1 MSAMT
6 TRKRRLL
13 IALAIVVVLVGATV
27 AAAAFYV
34 TSVSLPGQIALPES
48 TVMYYSDGT
57 TVMARLGAEHRVVL
71 AHDEILSTASQAAV
85 AAYEPDYWNS
95 KGGPI
100 ARRVVRH
107 SFDIQGAGASTRLRV
122 AVMARKLDDE
132 YAKDRVLG
140 FYLNAMPYGRR
151 AFGVEAAAQA
161 YFGKSVHKD
170 AKNRA
175 STAEA
180 IVLATMIDQTG
191 TEPSPQRWTEVRDTM
206 VDLGYLARADADG
219 LTFPA
224 DSLKPY
230 TPGADDT
237 GLERPTG
244 LVVNHV
250 LAELSAAP
258 PFQGWNWDRI
268 ANGGFKIVTTVDH
281 SAQQLLEQTADAT
294 ASRSVMHNQPKDL
307 QAAAVSVEPGT
318 GRVIAYYGGHN
329 GAGADYAGWYR
340 DEDGVPTGFGA
351 HRPGSSF
358 HVFALAAAIKDG
370 ISLDSRWNGRSGRT
384 FPGRSAPV
392 RNTSTCAEPYG
403 VRNGPCTLLGSSIAG
418 VEVAIYAVTQAIGS
432 ANVLEMAKAAGIAD
446 MWDDERERVSLADS
460 PTMAEL
466 SPSRFATEVGLG
478 QYPVTVLDQANAMA
492 TFAAGV
498 RAQAHFVRSV
508 TKGSETKGWDTLYSE
523 SMPAQNAP
531 RVLTEAQAADLTWAL
546 SHSRPA
552 RLAGVD
558 AAGKSGSWID
568 GSVPTH
574 AWMTGYTTS
583 LATAVWIGS
592 AGRERPL
599 RDSKGQPIYG
609 SGLPATVY
617 RTFMTG
623 AHAALKLK
631 PGRFPPPAHVGDP
644 TRGDATG

>member
-6 TRKRRLL
+6 TRKRRLF
-13 IALAIVVVLVGATV
+13 IALAVVVALVGAAIG
-27 AAAAFYV
+27 AATLYV
-34 TSVSLPGQIALPES
+34 GSVPLPGLIALPES
-48 TVMYYSDGT
+48 TVVYYSDGR
-57 TVMARLGAEHRVVL
+57 TVMARLGAEHRIVL
-71 AHDEILSTASQAAV
+71 AHDEILGAASQAAV

-95 KGGPI
+95 KGGPV

-107 SFDIQGAGASTRLRV
+107 FADIQGAGVSTRLRV

-132 YAKDRVLG
+132 YSKDRVLG

-151 AFGVEAAAQA
+151 AFGIEAAAQA
-161 YFGKSVHKD
+161 YFGKSVHKN
-170 AKNRA
+170 AQNRV

-191 TEPSPQRWTEVRDTM
+191 TEPSPQRWTEVRDKM
-206 VDLGYLARADADG
+206 VELGYLARADADG

-230 TPGADDT
+230 APEAGDS
-237 GLERPTG
+237 GLDRPTG

-258 PFQGWNWDRI
+258 QFQGWNWDRI
-268 ANGGFKIVTTVDH
+268 RNGGFKIVTTVDH
-281 SAQQLLEQTADAT
+281 SAQQLLEKTADAT
-294 ASRSVMHNQPKDL
+294 VAQSVMRDQPKDL
-307 QAAAVSVEPGT
+307 QAAAVAVEPGT

-351 HRPGSSF
+351 HRPGASF
-358 HVFALAAAIKDG
+358 HVYALAAALKDG
-370 ISLDSRWNGRSGRT
+370 ISLDSRWNSRSGRR
-384 FPGRSAPV
+384 FPDRSVPV
-392 RNTSTCAEPYG
+392 RNSSTCGAPHG
-403 VRNGPCTLLGSSIAG
+403 VKNGPCTLLGSTIAG
-418 VEVAIYAVTQAIGS
+418 VEVAMYAVTHAIGS

-446 MWDDERERVSLADS
+446 MWDDERKRVSLADS
-460 PTMAEL
+460 QNMAEL
-466 SPSRFATEVGLG
+466 SPSRFATELGLG

-492 TFAAGV
+492 TFAAAGV
-498 RAQAHFVRSV
+498 RARAHFVRSV
-508 TKGSETKGWDTLYSE
+508 TKGKDTHYSE
-523 SMPAQNAP
+523 RIPGANAP
-531 RVLTEAQAADLTWAL
+531 RVLNAQQAADLTWAL
-546 SHSRPA
+546 SRSGPG

-574 AWMTGYTTS
+574 AWMVGYTTS

-599 RDSKGQPIYG
+599 RDSKGQSIFG
-609 SGLPATVY
+609 AGLPAMVY
-617 RTFMTG
+617 KTFMTG